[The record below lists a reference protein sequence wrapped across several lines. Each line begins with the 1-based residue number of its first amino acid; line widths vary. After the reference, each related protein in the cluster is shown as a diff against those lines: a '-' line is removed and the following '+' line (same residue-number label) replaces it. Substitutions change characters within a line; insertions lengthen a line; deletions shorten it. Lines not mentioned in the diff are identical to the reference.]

1 MNVINI
7 QNFERATTLDHVAKL
22 VTSHRLSNLQRSSV
36 RIASKTVVM
45 RSHPGKNR
53 RRIQTDWVCKSIWG
67 GYWCTFLEVVK
78 SPEMCVL
85 TLHQAMDLVIKKRT
99 LHLHLMRYCCSL
111 ISTSPWSGNE
121 GNFIANSNFLITKA
135 FIQTHFIC
143 SFVLT
148 KKNNCF
154 GINAC
159 TFIFKFDTL
168 SVAYSKQ

>member
-1 MNVINI
+1 MGLQV
-7 QNFERATTLDHVAKL
+7 
-22 VTSHRLSNLQRSSV
+22 NL
-36 RIASKTVVM
+36 
-45 RSHPGKNR
+45 
-53 RRIQTDWVCKSIWG
+53 G

-148 KKNNCF
+148 KKTTVLESMRALSFLSLILYQLHTVNNEYL
-154 GINAC
+154 I
-159 TFIFKFDTL
+159 TII
-168 SVAYSKQ
+168 